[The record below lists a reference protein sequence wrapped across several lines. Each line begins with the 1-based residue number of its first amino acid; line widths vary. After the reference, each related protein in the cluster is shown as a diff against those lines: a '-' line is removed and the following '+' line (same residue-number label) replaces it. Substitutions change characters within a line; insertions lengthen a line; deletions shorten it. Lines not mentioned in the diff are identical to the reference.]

1 MIKEWLNKCQ
11 THSLRRTDMRNTELW
26 LTPNLTLLASLTKMS
41 SPKGLKRLEIPS
53 PIPPQKNC
61 SNSSEMNSI
70 FFLGCNSSSEQI
82 GPSRGQSDQLDN
94 SRRHKLTERSHNC
107 QVKAML
113 RSYMCSHVCHKYVAR
128 KKS

>member
-1 MIKEWLNKCQ
+1 
-11 THSLRRTDMRNTELW
+11 MRNTELW

-53 PIPPQKNC
+53 PIPPKKTAQIPQKLI
-61 SNSSEMNSI
+61 SL

-94 SRRHKLTERSHNC
+94 SRRHKLTERSHNY

-113 RSYMCSHVCHKYVAR
+113 RSYICSHDVVKFNLL
-128 KKS
+128 